1 MRFVRRIASTFC
13 LLVGLLVGGRGV
25 SAQSSPGDGL
35 YYLVANTRP
44 PDAYLALRTHP
55 SSAQGERI
63 AELPNGTR
71 LQVLQRQSD
80 DWWYVRVVATGQT
93 GWALSRGGNTTW
105 IICCAPPSP
114 PLLEAPVRMKP

>member
-1 MRFVRRIASTFC
+1 MRRIASTFC